1 MRSFRELLKGVMKD
15 EYGYYITAYANIQI
29 IDYGRSE
36 YAKVHLNF
44 VNATH
49 YIKADEFV
57 AYMLMLADET
67 YRVSLI
73 QRYKQIEDTN
83 PIFENGYGIG

>member
-1 MRSFRELLKGVMKD
+1 MRNFRELLKYAVKD

-29 IDYGRSE
+29 IDYGRTE

-49 YIKADEFV
+49 YIKADEFL
-57 AYMLMLADET
+57 AYMIMLSDET

-73 QRYKQIEDTN
+73 QQYKQIEDTN
-83 PIFENGYGIG
+83 RIFENGYGIE